1 MSRLALLVVLTSLRA
16 FASEPSRLSVT
27 LESLGSVSL
36 TQARTQGGL
45 GGAVGVAYA
54 VSPSWQAQARVGWLW
69 GLGSHTLLRVGG
81 GWQRPEGLWRPLV
94 RLDVALGLGGALD
107 FGVGGQP
114 PSRAPTLGLVVGASL
129 LRFQLDRV
137 ALSVLELEGGLSTEF
152 LSIGPRVGL
161 GLLAVSVQL

>member
-1 MSRLALLVVLTSLRA
+1 MIALALLVSLA
-16 FASEPSRLSVT
+16 ATPVEAPSRLSVT

-54 VSPSWQAQARVGWLW
+54 VSPSWQAQGRVAWLW

-81 GWQRPEGLWRPLV
+81 GWQRPEGLWRPLL

-129 LRFQLDRV
+129 LRFQLGQL
-137 ALSVLELEGGLSTEF
+137 ALSLLELEGGLSTEF

-161 GLLAVSVQL
+161 GLLAVTVQL

>member
-1 MSRLALLVVLTSLRA
+1 MMALVLLGSLAATPVEA
-16 FASEPSRLSVT
+16 PSRLSVT

-54 VSPSWQAQARVGWLW
+54 VSPSWQAQARVAWLW

-81 GWQRPEGLWRPLV
+81 GWQRPEGLWRPLL

-137 ALSVLELEGGLSTEF
+137 ALSALELEGGLSTEF
-152 LSIGPRVGL
+152 LSIGPRVGV
-161 GLLAVSVQL
+161 GLLAVTVQL

>member
-1 MSRLALLVVLTSLRA
+1 MIALALLVCL
-16 FASEPSRLSVT
+16 ASTPVEAPSRLSVT

-54 VSPSWQAQARVGWLW
+54 VSPSWQAQARVAWLW

-81 GWQRPEGLWRPLV
+81 GWQRPEGLWRPLL

-129 LRFQLDRV
+129 LRFQLGRV

-161 GLLAVSVQL
+161 GLLAVTVQL